1 MENRIDGVVV
11 LVFVL
16 CLKVSCHATLMA
28 LVEIHYYL
36 CDDPIDVSSEK
47 KKKKKLGYCILKVN
61 ALLPLPHVGT
71 WKISS
76 VSCDNMEST
85 S

>member
-47 KKKKKLGYCILKVN
+47 KKKKEKAG
-61 ALLPLPHVGT
+61 LLHSKGKCPLT
-71 WKISS
+71 FT
-76 VSCDNMEST
+76 SCGNLEDFKCFM
-85 S
+85 